1 MKNFQSFLLVFGVV
15 LLSLRVAGQSNLP
28 FQEQIPAVA
37 KEKSYMLFDKGEKL
51 SIIGVMSKKT
61 DYTDYGYAAVN
72 SKGLT
77 VFIPSKQR
85 NLLQLEE
92 GTSVIQTW
100 QNFIVENDVL
110 VELLKR
116 GHQYDLR
123 QELHLDAVDYINA
136 LNDQGRFFN
145 DAYLEDYLY
154 SLINRIHGGLSN
166 FNKPGNL
173 SIKIARDV
181 QPNAFILPNG
191 TMVISSGLLST
202 IKSEDELV
210 GILTHE
216 IAHYVLDHHV
226 INYNKAL
233 DRKKRAEF
241 WATVATLAAASAD
254 AYLSV
259 KNENHIP
266 GVLTAATGIA
276 AAIVSDE
283 IQSRLG
289 IKYSQAQEREADE
302 AAAKILPLLSYH
314 QSGLVVALSRLKGY
328 FIKTGDFLSLSDSG
342 THPSISSRIATIGV
356 PDDLDPFD
364 QPEYLKKVS
373 LINSDNAW
381 LELWIHNHVSAAKDL
396 VQRNI
401 SNHVGTE
408 TDYIVLAVINRRVAS
423 NKQELEDVLGL
434 LVKAKGLNA
443 HPHIQVYKEEGLTHL
458 RLGNAAEAKKALE
471 NYLKLLIEFK
481 TRNGLNDVNNRMK
494 TLEDEI
500 EWTSKMIFKADK
512 L

>member
-1 MKNFQSFLLVFGVV
+1 MGAFRSSFVV
-15 LLSLRVAGQSNLP
+15 LSLIVFALSASGQSNIPL
-28 FQEQIPAVA
+28 QEPIPAVT
-37 KEKSYMLFDKGEKL
+37 KEKAYKLFEKDEKL
-51 SIIGVMSKKT
+51 SIIGILKNTTFT
-61 DYTDYGYAAVN
+61 DIGYAAVN
-72 SKGLT
+72 SKEQT
-77 VFIPSKQR
+77 IFIPALQIE
-85 NLLQLEE
+85 LLELEV
-92 GTSVIQTW
+92 GKTVIQTW
-100 QNFIVENDVL
+100 QNLIVENNVL
-110 VELLKR
+110 IELLKR

-123 QELHLDAVDYINA
+123 QELHLEAVDYINA
-136 LNDQGRFFN
+136 LNDQDRFFN

-173 SIKIARDV
+173 SIKIARDI
-181 QPNAFILPNG
+181 QPNAFVLPNG
-191 TMVISSGLLST
+191 TMVITSGLLST

-210 GILTHE
+210 GVLAHE
-216 IAHYVLDHHV
+216 IAHYILDHHV

-254 AYLSV
+254 AYLSI

-289 IKYSQAQEREADE
+289 IKYSQDQESEADE
-302 AAAKILPLLSYH
+302 AAARILPLLSYH
-314 QSGLVVALSRLKGY
+314 RSGLVVALSRLKGY
-328 FIKTGDFLSLSDSG
+328 FVKTGDYLALSDNG
-342 THPSISSRIATIGV
+342 THPSLSSRIAWIGV
-356 PDDLDPFD
+356 PDDLEPFE
-364 QPEYLKKVS
+364 QPKYLKKVS
-373 LINSDNAW
+373 LVNSDNAW

-401 SNHVGTE
+401 SNQVGTE
-408 TDYIVLAVINRRVAS
+408 TDYIVLAVVNRRAAS
-423 NKQELEDVLGL
+423 NKQELEAVLSL
-434 LVKAKGLNA
+434 LVKAKTLNA
-443 HPHIQVYKEEGLTHL
+443 HPHIQVFKEEGLTHL
-458 RLGNAAEAKKALE
+458 RLENALEAKKAFE
-471 NYLKLLIEFK
+471 NYLKLLLEFK
-481 TRNGLNDVNNRMK
+481 SRNGLNDVNNRMK

-500 EWTSKMIFKADK
+500 SWTSKMIFKADK